1 MTAITDLLRF
11 PLGREPERGRLSFA
25 YKGLRRPLFAHDPRD
40 GPVLRRRNADVGRKE
55 MGKMAL
61 R

>member
-1 MTAITDLLRF
+1 MTAVTDLLRF

-40 GPVLRRRNADVGRKE
+40 GSVLRRRNANIG
-55 MGKMAL
+55 
-61 R
+61 